1 MDYFEQIKSYLDKK
15 MPDAE
20 RQTFETELAKNAE
33 LRRSVEEYRLLFGLL
48 KNRKQP
54 DMSNVDAAEH
64 QRLRSVVL
72 AAFDDVD
79 TEGSQI
85 VSFPFQVLK
94 KNSVW
99 WAAAASIVVVFAAG
113 LWWFLN
119 SKKRVQTVAQT
130 PIDIVDTFKKIDAP
144 TIEKPLVIQTPKT
157 PQYKPSEKP
166 KVEIIEKQNMP
177 KQRETNEV
185 AEVKLSDTEVFA
197 EVKTVLDAEKIES
210 LSRSGN
216 RIEAEIEAEFKAV
229 INLLLQKNTNE
240 ALTKLGNLNG
250 TRAQFYRA
258 ITYLMIDR
266 TKGKSALEELVK
278 ETTYSDKSLHKKAK
292 GLLEKL
298 K

>member
-33 LRRSVEEYRLLFGLL
+33 LRRSVEEYRLIFGLL

-54 DMSNVDAAEH
+54 DMSATDAAEH
-64 QRLRSVVL
+64 QRLRGVVL
-72 AAFDDVD
+72 AAFDDAD
-79 TEGSQI
+79 TEGSPI

-113 LWWFLN
+113 LF
-119 SKKRVQTVAQT
+119 V
-130 PIDIVDTFKKIDAP
+130 VDTFKKIDAP
-144 TIEKPLVIQTPKT
+144 TIEKPLVIQPPKT
-157 PQYKPSEKP
+157 PQYMEHPDTFGKPSKKP

-185 AEVKLSDTEVFA
+185 AEVKLSDADVFA
-197 EVKTVLDAEKIES
+197 EVKTILEAEEKQI
-210 LSRSGN
+210 LSREDKG
-216 RIEAEIEAEFKAV
+216 IEAEYKA
-229 INLLLQKNTNE
+229 IITLLLAKKTEEANQLNTFKGDQAE
-240 ALTKLGNLNG
+240 
-250 TRAQFYRA
+250 FYRA
-258 ITYLMIDR
+258 LSDLIMDR
-266 TKGKSALEELVK
+266 NKGKSALETLMK
-278 ETTYSDKSLHKKAK
+278 NTQYSDKPLSLKVKN
-292 GLLEKL
+292 LLDKI